1 VTGLFRLGLS
11 GGVGLLFCGVTA
23 APAAPAAGCPCPC
36 PAANP
41 ASLPA
46 GAQAVVPPPPPDPAA
61 FALNR
66 AGRDLYRQR
75 HWDDARQSY
84 RAAIAA
90 DPGFLAPRLNIA
102 CSFAQEERFGEAV
115 AAARDLLAAG
125 FVPWSR
131 EIEEAADLAPLRTRP
146 EQAALRAAIVSAG
159 QAWGADIAHA
169 LLFVART
176 GPPVKLADSGT
187 SVLSLAQEIFAYL
200 PEIGAFRQVT
210 AEDGR
215 VLAMSISGSGVGKAV
230 IWVRAGKL
238 VRLPGRPP
246 FLRGLALRRL
256 DLPGMTLGPPIAIP
270 GDVARLEMSSEPAGV
285 AVVLTAPE
293 TGARTAWRFDGHTL
307 LAVPTGRAT
316 GRPDPSTTVVLGP
329 TGVSPAVRPA
339 PVVPPPCAFT
349 ARDAAAA
356 KGGVPAVRIAV
367 PGRAPFI
374 LPTPHGA
381 ALHGLPFPVTRSAP

>member
-1 VTGLFRLGLS
+1 VKRPFHLGLS
-11 GGVGLLFCGVTA
+11 GGLGLLFCGVTA
-23 APAAPAAGCPCPC
+23 APAKPGPGCPCPC
-36 PAANP
+36 PAADP

-46 GAQAVVPPPPPDPAA
+46 GAQAVVPAAPPDPGA

-75 HWDDARQSY
+75 RWDDARQSY

-90 DPGFLAPRLNIA
+90 DPAFLAPRLNIA
-102 CSFAQEERFGEAV
+102 CSFVQEERFGEAV
-115 AAARDLLAAG
+115 AVVRDLLAAG
-125 FVPWSR
+125 FVPWSH
-131 EIEEAADLAPLRTRP
+131 EVEEAADLAPLRARP
-146 EQAALRAAIVSAG
+146 EQAALRAAMVSAG
-159 QAWGADIAHA
+159 QAWGADIARA

-200 PEIGAFRQVT
+200 PETGAFRQVT

-215 VLAMSISGSGVGKAV
+215 VLAISVSGSGAGQAV

-238 VRLPGRPP
+238 VRLPGHPP
-246 FLRGLALRRL
+246 ILRGLALRRL
-256 DLPGMTLGPPIAIP
+256 ELPGMTLGPPIAIP
-270 GDVARLEMSSEPAGV
+270 GDVARLEMSPEPAGV
-285 AVVLTAPE
+285 GVVLTAPE

-307 LAVPTGRAT
+307 QAVPTGRT
-316 GRPDPSTTVVLGP
+316 TSRPDPSATVVLGP
-329 TGVSPAVRPA
+329 TGVSPAARPA
-339 PVVPPPCAFT
+339 PVAPPPCAFT

-356 KGGVPAVRIAV
+356 KAGLPAVRITV

-381 ALHGLPFPVTRSAP
+381 ALHGLPFPVRRSPP